1 MKEIVTLAGKKYE
14 VADGIYNPI
23 EKIIQREIITQK

>member
-14 VADGIYNPI
+14 V
-23 EKIIQREIITQK
+23 EEIIQREIITQK